1 MLLQGEKCKSTIL
14 WAIFTPKIFSRLCD
28 SLKTRAD
35 KTFNLFRFCFTE
47 PNTQRFFVNM
57 MARKP
62 TSDGIEIL
70 DRMIG
75 DDVELRELY
84 EQEKINLH
92 IAQLIYD
99 ARTESGLSQKKL
111 AQMLNTTESVI
122 SQLEDTDYEGDSLSI
137 LIRVAKALNREVKI
151 ELVPVVDF

>member
-1 MLLQGEKCKSTIL
+1 
-14 WAIFTPKIFSRLCD
+14 
-28 SLKTRAD
+28 
-35 KTFNLFRFCFTE
+35 
-47 PNTQRFFVNM
+47 M

-84 EQEKINLH
+84 EQEKLNLH

-99 ARTESGLSQKKL
+99 ARTEAGLSQKKL

-122 SQLEDTDYEGDSLSI
+122 SQLEDTDYEGNTLSMLNRI
-137 LIRVAKALNREVKI
+137 AKALNREVKI